1 MADFESFDGTRLA
14 YHRIGSGSPVL
25 CLPGGPMQASAY
37 LGHLG
42 GLSAR
47 YELIV
52 LDLRGTGDSAIPEDP
67 TTYRVDRQ
75 VDDVEEFRAH
85 LGMDRVD
92 LLAHSAGAALA
103 LLYAARHPDR
113 VSRLALINPSP
124 RVVALDV
131 TEDDR
136 REIAELRRG
145 EPWFPAAFAALE
157 RLWAD
162 EGTPGDGTAI
172 RRFNYGRRDDDT
184 PVRRNQ
190 EAAVAYY
197 GEGGFDPAAVRAE
210 LSRLPAPVLLTSGE
224 YDIQIPPKR
233 AADYAAL
240 FPHARLAVL
249 DEAGHFPWLDDPQW
263 LVATVTDFL
272 TRTHRSL

>member
-37 LGHLG
+37 LGDLG

-52 LDLRGTGDSAIPEDP
+52 LELRGTGDSAIPEDP

-113 VSRLALINPSP
+113 VSRLALITPSP
-124 RVVALDV
+124 RVVAVDV

-172 RRFNYGRRDDDT
+172 R
-184 PVRRNQ
+184 
-190 EAAVAYY
+190 
-197 GEGGFDPAAVRAE
+197 
-210 LSRLPAPVLLTSGE
+210 
-224 YDIQIPPKR
+224 
-233 AADYAAL
+233 
-240 FPHARLAVL
+240 
-249 DEAGHFPWLDDPQW
+249 
-263 LVATVTDFL
+263 
-272 TRTHRSL
+272 

>member
-1 MADFESFDGTRLA
+1 MAEFESFDGTRLA
-14 YHRIGSGSPVL
+14 YHRIGSGTPVL

-37 LGHLG
+37 LGDFG

-47 YELIV
+47 YELVV
-52 LDLRGTGDSAIPEDP
+52 LDLRGTGDSAIPEDR

-75 VDDVEEFRAH
+75 VEDIEAFVAH
-85 LGMDRVD
+85 LGMERVD

-103 LLYAARHPDR
+103 LLFAARHPDR
-113 VSRLALINPSP
+113 VARLALINPSS

-136 REIAELRRG
+136 REIAELRRD

-157 RLWAD
+157 RLWAN
-162 EGTPGDGTAI
+162 EGTPGDGSAT
-172 RRFNYGRRDDDT
+172 RRFNYGRCDDDT

-190 EAAVAYY
+190 EAAAAYY
-197 GEGGFDPAAVRAE
+197 GGGGFDPAAVRAE
-210 LSRLPAPVLLTSGE
+210 LSRLPVPVLLTSGE

-249 DEAGHFPWLDDPQW
+249 DDAAHFPWLDDPQW

-272 TRTHRSL
+272 THTHRSL

>member
-14 YHRIGSGSPVL
+14 YRRIGSGTPVL
-25 CLPGGPMQASAY
+25 CLPGGPMQASGY
-37 LGHLG
+37 LGDLG
-42 GLSAR
+42 GLSAER
-47 YELIV
+47 ELIV
-52 LDLRGTGDSAIPEDP
+52 LDLRGTGDSAIPEDKA
-67 TTYRVDRQ
+67 TYRVDRQ
-75 VDDVEEFRAH
+75 VDDVEAFRAH

-103 LLYAARHPDR
+103 LLYATRHPNR
-113 VSRLALINPSP
+113 VARLALINPSP
-124 RVVALDV
+124 RVVALDI
-131 TEDDR
+131 TDDDR

-162 EGTPGDGTAI
+162 EGKPGDGAAI
-172 RRFNYGRRDDDT
+172 QPFNYGRRNDDD

-190 EAAVAYY
+190 EAAAAYY
-197 GEGGFDPAAVRAE
+197 GEGGIDPASVRAE
-210 LSRLPAPVLLTSGE
+210 LSRLPVPVLLTSGE

-240 FPHARLAVL
+240 FPQARLAVL
-249 DEAGHFPWLDDPQW
+249 EESGHFPWLDDPRW

-272 TRTHRSL
+272 TRTRRSL